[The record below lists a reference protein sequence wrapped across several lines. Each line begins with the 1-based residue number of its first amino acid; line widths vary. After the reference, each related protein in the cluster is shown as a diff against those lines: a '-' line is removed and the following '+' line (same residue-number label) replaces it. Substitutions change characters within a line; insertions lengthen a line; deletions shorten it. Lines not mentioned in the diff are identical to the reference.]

1 MKKTNVPRSP
11 ALLWI
16 RRPIYLAG
24 LFILAFNY
32 MIFNGSRSNVQSK
45 PEIGKVS
52 KVSMDTETMT
62 MTKQGKK
69 KNNMETI
76 AGSVE
81 IDGTSTSSNATNR
94 INAKE
99 VSASTKALMDEH
111 PMDHSLLKKIPYL
124 EQIEKDLNPFSKN
137 ITLDMIQKANELEYT
152 VRVQYIN
159 QTLYSYPV
167 HLDNRGDISDSRSRT
182 SVFVKLLQDTVKR
195 YKTPDFD
202 MVINLHDGPR
212 ACGSSNLGVS
222 IFSFQKTE
230 TCRDILIPCAVVGIG
245 SKRFD
250 DEIDHLSEKAKN
262 YSWSQKMNKII
273 WRGSSTGGIW
283 DNTNLDTMVR
293 YRIFVECEKVELQNV
308 CDVGLSRFTQT
319 KAGITIDN
327 PKIIFRDQIPMHEW
341 MKYKYEVVLDGN
353 GSPAGRIDRQL
364 AHNSLLLMQE
374 TEHFQMYTKYMKPF
388 VHYVPLQRNISDL
401 GAAYQWA
408 SENEEKVLMIIHA
421 ANGFAQYLKRESILY
436 YTHVLLTK
444 YSSTLSFKPRLE
456 SGYVGYMLMVLE

>member
-1 MKKTNVPRSP
+1 
-11 ALLWI
+11 
-16 RRPIYLAG
+16 
-24 LFILAFNY
+24 